1 MAIVPIKTRRDK
13 NSEANSS
20 VPIKSTPVKQELVE
34 LYLRFLWLLDG
45 LKDLPT
51 GGLLGIPDAEELLT
65 NIVRAWQRG
74 EPYPIRKLV
83 MREELG
89 HFNTVRKRVQQLEDA
104 GFIELQTQASDSRVK
119 LVIPTE
125 QTLRYFADCG
135 ALLQR
140 IQP

>member
-1 MAIVPIKTRRDK
+1 MAIARFKTRKDK
-13 NSEANSS
+13 NSDANASG
-20 VPIKSTPVKQELVE
+20 PVKQELVE

-45 LKDLPT
+45 IKDLPT
-51 GGLLGIPDAEELLT
+51 GNLLSIPDAEELLT
-65 NIVRAWQRG
+65 DIVRAWQRG

-83 MREELG
+83 MRDELG
-89 HFNTVRKRVQQLEDA
+89 HFNTVRKRVQQLQDA

-140 IQP
+140 VQS

>member
-1 MAIVPIKTRRDK
+1 MAIAPRKTHRDK
-13 NSEANSS
+13 TDEVRAAAQS
-20 VPIKSTPVKQELVE
+20 KSTPVKQELVE

-51 GGLLGIPDAEELLT
+51 GSLLAIPDAEELLT
-65 NIVRAWQRG
+65 DIVRAWQRG

-140 IQP
+140 VQP